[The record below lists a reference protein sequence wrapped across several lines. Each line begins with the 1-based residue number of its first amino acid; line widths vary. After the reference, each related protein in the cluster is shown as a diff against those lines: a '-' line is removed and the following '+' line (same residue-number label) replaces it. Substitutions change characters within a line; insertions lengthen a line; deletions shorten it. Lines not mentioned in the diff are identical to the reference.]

1 MGAFPWPVTAG
12 SGQGP
17 RMGAFPW
24 AVTAGGG
31 QGPRM
36 AGDRDGQEAPRVLRS
51 P

>member
-1 MGAFPWPVTAG
+1 ME
-12 SGQGP
+12 
-17 RMGAFPW
+17 AFPW

-31 QGPRM
+31 QGRRMEAFPWAVTAGGGQGRRM